1 MYRLISVQI
10 IQMTLKMPT
19 FAYSNVRLPAEPLL
33 QRARTCTYRVCYIY
47 IIIILFV

>member
-33 QRARTCTYRVCYIY
+33 QRARAYIPIKY
-47 IIIILFV
+47 VISILL